1 MVKRIH
7 HLVMV
12 MFAGMLCAQSTF
24 AKSVINTER
33 VSHGYNS
40 SIPQDILTPDT
51 VQTRIGTLSFVD
63 GVPTKDTAKF
73 VFDNLDFLRGIEVFL
88 NMMPAASVEAIR
100 RGSISLGAIKSNQA
114 TIYDHL
120 ADSNPLLLTANT
132 DTVYAF
138 SILDLETD
146 GPTVVEVPPGSGPGT
161 VNDAFFRFVVDMGI
175 PGPDRG
181 KGGKYLIV
189 PPDYNGELPK
199 DVKDGGDY
207 HIARSPSYINIVVL
221 RGFLVDGKPD
231 VASKMFRD
239 GFKVYSLSKTD
250 NPPEMEFINAS
261 GQTYN
266 TIHAN
271 NFMFFKEL
279 NDVIQKE
286 PINFIDP
293 ELRGLIAS
301 IGIRKGK
308 PFEPDER
315 MTKILTDAVATG
327 NATARAI
334 SFRNRDPRSMMYPH
348 SQWRTSFIGD
358 DYRWLGGDGA
368 SGRDLDARTS
378 FFYVATV
385 NTPAMAAKSVGAGS
399 QYAISSADV
408 SGKPFDGAKSYKLNI
423 PGNVPAK
430 DFWSVVIYDPQTRS
444 ELQTAQHFPS
454 KNNKR
459 DKLITN
465 VDGSVDLYFGP
476 TPPVG
481 KEANWMQT
489 VPGKGWFTIFRLYG
503 PLESWFDKSWKP
515 GEIEEM

>member
-24 AKSVINTER
+24 AKRVINTER

-63 GVPTKDTAKF
+63 GVPTEDTAKF

-207 HIARSPSYINIVVL
+207 HIARSPAGCLSPIRSRPSRLAPAEGISL
-221 RGFLVDGKPD
+221 R
-231 VASKMFRD
+231 
-239 GFKVYSLSKTD
+239 
-250 NPPEMEFINAS
+250 
-261 GQTYN
+261 
-266 TIHAN
+266 
-271 NFMFFKEL
+271 
-279 NDVIQKE
+279 
-286 PINFIDP
+286 
-293 ELRGLIAS
+293 
-301 IGIRKGK
+301 IR
-308 PFEPDER
+308 
-315 MTKILTDAVATG
+315 
-327 NATARAI
+327 
-334 SFRNRDPRSMMYPH
+334 
-348 SQWRTSFIGD
+348 W
-358 DYRWLGGDGA
+358 
-368 SGRDLDARTS
+368 
-378 FFYVATV
+378 
-385 NTPAMAAKSVGAGS
+385 
-399 QYAISSADV
+399 
-408 SGKPFDGAKSYKLNI
+408 
-423 PGNVPAK
+423 
-430 DFWSVVIYDPQTRS
+430 
-444 ELQTAQHFPS
+444 
-454 KNNKR
+454 
-459 DKLITN
+459 
-465 VDGSVDLYFGP
+465 
-476 TPPVG
+476 
-481 KEANWMQT
+481 
-489 VPGKGWFTIFRLYG
+489 
-503 PLESWFDKSWKP
+503 PL
-515 GEIEEM
+515 